1 MGKRVK
7 VPIRIKT
14 AAEVSEAV
22 PPVLDREVAPA
33 GPRRARPTEAEA
45 AAAQQS
51 VGAALAAAQSEAE
64 AASAAAQQAV
74 GAALAAAQ
82 SEAESAPAAA
92 QQAVG
97 AALAAAQSEAEA
109 APAAAQQE
117 LEMWRDQALRLQAE
131 MDNFRKRQ
139 RRLAEERVAAEREN
153 LLREFLTVADDLKRA
168 LGAEEGDAASLRQ
181 GVEMTYQSLLRVLK
195 QAGAE
200 IVEAAGQPFD
210 PTWHEAVGTVP
221 AEQAG
226 VEPDT
231 VVEVLQDGFRIGE
244 RLLRPARVI
253 VAA

>member
-45 AAAQQS
+45 APAAARQAA
-51 VGAALAAAQSEAE
+51 GAALAAAQSEAE

-74 GAALAAAQ
+74 GAALAT
-82 SEAESAPAAA
+82 
-92 QQAVG
+92 
-97 AALAAAQSEAEA
+97 AQSEAEA
-109 APAAAQQE
+109 APAAAQQEE